1 MKKIELLSPVGDFE
15 CLKAAVQNGADSVY
29 FGAANFNA
37 RASATNFDLTNL
49 KEAISYAKLRGVN
62 THLTLNTLIKDTE
75 FEDAVLLAKKAYE
88 FGIDAIIVQDLGL
101 ARFLIKNFPD
111 LPIHASTQMTI
122 HNLEGALEAQNLG
135 FKRVVLS
142 RELSLEEIQ
151 YICANTNV
159 EIETF
164 IHGALCISYS
174 GQCLFSSMVG
184 GRSGNRGKC
193 AGPCRLPYELLGTFP
208 FGSSVP
214 FGSSTN
220 SAKSEIQTP
229 ETENFK
235 NSIHTNSKKYILSTK
250 DLCGLEFLPK
260 LIDAG
265 VMCFKIEGRMK
276 TPEYVATVTRIYR
289 KYIDLALS
297 NEPYVIDKKDI
308 KDLMQVFNRGGFS
321 TGHLDSKANTS
332 LVFSEKPNNM
342 GIYIGNIANFKPNKG
357 HVFINLTDDLS
368 IGDTIEFEKESTKY
382 TVSELMIKD
391 KNITTG
397 FKKQLVEVGR
407 MKGNLHIGDKVY
419 KTNSKELST
428 SAHLSYQEEHKKVD
442 LSACIT
448 LKKDSPILLNVST
461 ISNTNPIF
469 NNISI
474 SLSSDTLPVEA
485 KSQPLDSN
493 RVVSQ
498 LNKTKDTI
506 FTFKDIDVILDDNL
520 FLPSIKVLNE
530 LRRNALDEILLIAN
544 SKILRNSPVLS
555 NFNKATNTKN
565 TQKNKKEISV
575 LLNMLDEYKN
585 YNELKNI
592 DNVYIPLK
600 FFGNKKYE
608 NIIKNICE
616 NFNTYIYLPT
626 VIKSN
631 YTNLLHNVIDNSI
644 ETFKVSGFVVS
655 NISNGN
661 FIGQMKD
668 KYNNRF
674 KFIGNYTLN
683 IYNNNSVQEWK
694 ELGIN
699 RLTISPEL
707 DKSTIDDI
715 LNNSNV
721 EQELIVYGR
730 TPLMSMNYCLLGKT
744 NKCYPTCGTQCKN
757 NGKYYLKDRLG
768 FLFPIL
774 SDSIQT
780 VSTLYNSKITSICA
794 KDFPNTTSY
803 RIDLLD
809 ETIDNI
815 NTIVNTV
822 LSGDRLEGKD
832 YTNGNLNREI

>member
-15 CLKAAVQNGADSVY
+15 CLRAAVQNGANSVY

-37 RASATNFDLTNL
+37 RASAANFDLTNL
-49 KEAISYAKLRGVN
+49 KEAIAYAKLRGVN

-101 ARFLIKNFPD
+101 ARFLIKTFPD
-111 LPIHASTQMTI
+111 LPIHASTQMTV
-122 HNLEGALEAQNLG
+122 HNLEGALEAQKLG

-151 YICANTNV
+151 YICSNTNV

-174 GQCLFSSMVG
+174 GQCLFSSMIG

-193 AGPCRLPYELLGTFP
+193 AGPCRLPYELLGTLP
-208 FGSSVP
+208 SS
-214 FGSSTN
+214 SQSQTSKTN
-220 SAKSEIQTP
+220 NPKSEVSTI
-229 ETENFK
+229 
-235 NSIHTNSKKYILSTK
+235 SKGYLLSTK

-297 NEPYVIDKKDI
+297 NKPYIIDEKDV

-332 LVFSEKPNNM
+332 LVFPEKPNNM
-342 GIYIGNIANFKPNKG
+342 GIYIGNIANLKPNKG
-357 HVFINLTDDLS
+357 HVFINLTDNVS

-382 TVSELMIKD
+382 TVSELMIKN

-397 FKKQLVEVGR
+397 LKKQLVEVGR

-428 SAHLSYQEEHKKVD
+428 SSYLSYQEEHKKID

-448 LKKDSPILLNVST
+448 LKKNSPVLLSVST
-461 ISNTNPIF
+461 LSNTNPIF
-469 NNISI
+469 DDISV
-474 SLSSDTLPVEA
+474 SLSSDILPVEA
-485 KSQPLDSN
+485 KSQPLDKN
-493 RVVSQ
+493 RVKSQ

-544 SKILRNSPVLS
+544 SRILRNSPTLPILNTS
-555 NFNKATNTKN
+555 THNNNKKD
-565 TQKNKKEISV
+565 KKEISI
-575 LLNMLDEYKN
+575 LLNILDENKN
-585 YNELKNI
+585 YNDLKNV
-592 DNVYIPLK
+592 DNVYVPLK
-600 FFGNKKYE
+600 YFGNKKYE

-616 NFNTYIYLPT
+616 NFHAYIYLPT
-626 VIKSN
+626 IIKSN

-655 NISNGN
+655 NISNGD
-661 FIGQMKD
+661 FIYKMKN
-668 KYNNRF
+668 KYKDRF

-683 IYNNNSVQEWK
+683 IYNNKSIQEWK

-699 RLTISPEL
+699 RLTVSPEL
-707 DKSTIDDI
+707 DKSTIDNI
-715 LNNSNV
+715 LNNSSV

-744 NKCYPTCGTQCKN
+744 NKCYPTCGTQCKSN
-757 NGKYYLKDRLG
+757 TKYYLKDRLG

-774 SDSIQT
+774 PDSIQT
-780 VSTLYNSKITSICA
+780 VSTLYNSKITSICP
-794 KDFPNTTSY
+794 KDFVNATSY
-803 RIDLLD
+803 RIDILD
-809 ETIDNI
+809 ETIDDINNI
-815 NTIVNTV
+815 INTV
-822 LSGDRLEGKD
+822 LSGSRLEGKD

>member
-62 THLTLNTLIKDTE
+62 THLTLNTLIKNTE

-122 HNLEGALEAQNLG
+122 HNLEGALEAQKLG

-151 YICANTNV
+151 YICANTNI

-174 GQCLFSSMVG
+174 GQCLFSSMIG
-184 GRSGNRGKC
+184 ARSGNRGKC
-193 AGPCRLPYELLGTFP
+193 AGPCRLPYELLGTCETK
-208 FGSSVP
+208 GTDEAKRNVP
-214 FGSSTN
+214 I
-220 SAKSEIQTP
+220 A
-229 ETENFK
+229 
-235 NSIHTNSKKYILSTK
+235 SKGYLLSTK

-297 NEPYVIDKKDI
+297 DKPYIIDKKDV

-332 LVFSEKPNNM
+332 LVFPERPNNM
-342 GIYIGNIANFKPNKG
+342 GIYIGNIANLKPNKG
-357 HVFINLTDDLS
+357 HVFINLTDDIS

-382 TVSELMIKD
+382 TVSELMIKN

-428 SAHLSYQEEHKKVD
+428 FAYSSYQEEHKKVD
-442 LSACIT
+442 LTACIT
-448 LKKDSPILLNVST
+448 LKKNSPVLLNVST
-461 ISNTNPIF
+461 LSNTNPIF
-469 NNISI
+469 DNISV

-485 KSQPLDSN
+485 KSQPLDKD
-493 RVVSQ
+493 RVISQ

-544 SKILRNSPVLS
+544 SRILRNAPTSL
-555 NFNKATNTKN
+555 NLNETINNKNIDGNNVSCNDANDIVTNPN
-565 TQKNKKEISV
+565 SKKEISV
-575 LLNMLDEYKN
+575 LLNILDENKN
-585 YNELKNI
+585 YNDLKNV

-600 FFGNKKYE
+600 YFGNKKYE

-616 NFNTYIYLPT
+616 NFNAYIYLPT
-626 VIKSN
+626 IIKSN

-655 NISNGN
+655 NISNGD
-661 FIGQMKD
+661 FIHQMKN
-668 KYNNRF
+668 KYKDRF

-683 IYNNNSVQEWK
+683 IYNNKSIQEWK
-694 ELGIN
+694 DPGIN
-699 RLTISPEL
+699 KLTISPEL

-715 LNNSNV
+715 LDNFSV

-757 NGKYYLKDRLG
+757 NTKYYLKDRLG
-768 FLFPIL
+768 FLFPIIP
-774 SDSIQT
+774 DSIQT

-794 KDFPNTTSY
+794 KDFANASSY

-815 NTIVNTV
+815 NNIVNTI
-822 LSGDRLEGKD
+822 LSGGRLEGKD

>member
-29 FGAANFNA
+29 FGAVNFNA

-62 THLTLNTLIKDTE
+62 THLTLNTLIKNTE

-122 HNLEGALEAQNLG
+122 HNLEGALEAQKLG

-151 YICANTNV
+151 YICANTNI

-174 GQCLFSSMVG
+174 GQCLFSSMIG
-184 GRSGNRGKC
+184 ARSGNRGKC
-193 AGPCRLPYELLGTFP
+193 AGPCRLPYELLGTCETK
-208 FGSSVP
+208 GTDEAKRNVP
-214 FGSSTN
+214 I
-220 SAKSEIQTP
+220 A
-229 ETENFK
+229 
-235 NSIHTNSKKYILSTK
+235 SKGYLLSTK

-297 NEPYVIDKKDI
+297 DKPYIIDKKDV

-332 LVFSEKPNNM
+332 LVFPERPNNM
-342 GIYIGNIANFKPNKG
+342 GIYIGNIANLKPNKG
-357 HVFINLTDDLS
+357 HVFINLTDDIS

-382 TVSELMIKD
+382 TVSELMIKN

-428 SAHLSYQEEHKKVD
+428 FAYSSYQEEHKKVD
-442 LSACIT
+442 LTACIT
-448 LKKDSPILLNVST
+448 LKKNSPVLLNVST
-461 ISNTNPIF
+461 LSNTNPIF
-469 NNISI
+469 DNISV

-485 KSQPLDSN
+485 KSQPLDKD
-493 RVVSQ
+493 RVISQ

-544 SKILRNSPVLS
+544 SRILRNAPTSLNLNETIS
-555 NFNKATNTKN
+555 DKDNNFEGTNTSCSISNDIVTNSNSK
-565 TQKNKKEISV
+565 TEISV
-575 LLNMLDEYKN
+575 LLNILDENKN
-585 YNELKNI
+585 YKELKNV

-600 FFGNKKYE
+600 YFGNKKYE
-608 NIIKNICE
+608 NTIKNICE
-616 NFNTYIYLPT
+616 NFNAYIYLPT
-626 VIKSN
+626 IIKSN

-655 NISNGN
+655 NISNGD
-661 FIGQMKD
+661 FIHQMKN
-668 KYNNRF
+668 KYKDRF

-683 IYNNNSVQEWK
+683 IYNNKSIQEWK
-694 ELGIN
+694 DLGIN
-699 RLTISPEL
+699 KLTISPEL

-715 LNNSNV
+715 LDNFSV

-757 NGKYYLKDRLG
+757 NTKYYLKDRLG
-768 FLFPIL
+768 FLFPIIP
-774 SDSIQT
+774 DSIQT

-794 KDFPNTTSY
+794 KDFANASSY

-815 NTIVNTV
+815 NNIVNTI
-822 LSGDRLEGKD
+822 LSGGRLEGKD